1 MEKKSVSL
9 ILIKINFRWFGT
21 KKEELAFD
29 VDIVNSTIIES
40 TLPNYQVTKKPGTF
54 TITKR
59 KLEVKTTFS
68 GSIEYR
74 PVLSEQDHASLEQYS
89 FESGTTL
96 AGKDAFSLTASYAKE
111 DSMDLSYS
119 YHITHEDGSDASD
132 CYEVIPSTIT
142 NPNAKVEKRKI
153 ALHTKSETLVYDGKS
168 HTLSKDAL
176 TYTGDLHEG
185 DTFVTSDTDQNFTDA
200 NEKIIP
206 SRFLTKSRIAI
217 RKMSQSITISILP
230 IMSELLRFRSDLFPS
245 L

>member
-1 MEKKSVSL
+1 M
-9 ILIKINFRWFGT
+9 G
-21 KKEELAFD
+21 
-29 VDIVNSTIIES
+29 
-40 TLPNYQVTKKPGTF
+40 
-54 TITKR
+54 
-59 KLEVKTTFS
+59 
-68 GSIEYR
+68 
-74 PVLSEQDHASLEQYS
+74 
-89 FESGTTL
+89 
-96 AGKDAFSLTASYAKE
+96 AKE

-168 HTLSKDAL
+168 HTQVKMLSLILVIFTREIPSSPVIQIRISPML
-176 TYTGDLHEG
+176 TKK
-185 DTFVTSDTDQNFTDA
+185 V
-200 NEKIIP
+200 IP

-230 IMSELLRFRSDLFPS
+230 IMSELLRFRSDRFPS